1 MKGFLQEYG
10 VIMVVVAV
18 VLGML
23 AFGKAGYAKSIQDA
37 ILGSADHIVETGEN
51 ITKEEVKASD
61 IIDIEGT
68 KYVVLEKQENNQA
81 LVMTAR
87 SVRNSI
93 FQSYSGSGEDI
104 KRPDG
109 QSVSTYEESEI
120 DNYLENEWY
129 NGLSSTMKAAIQS
142 TNIQQESYAIGATS
156 SSGQKTGPNGQ
167 VYNTISRHVFLPS
180 VSEVKKVVDYKNQDK
195 LNAFIH
201 SIYFEHI
208 YAIWT
213 RDSSVGYH
221 NAVMV
226 LRSFGFDEMATDY
239 NRYNSGLGVCPT
251 FSIDLSKVDYKVT
264 GHTDY
269 K

>member
-10 VIMVVVAV
+10 IIMVVVAV

-23 AFGKAGYAKSIQDA
+23 AFGKTGYAKSIQEA

-51 ITKEEVKASD
+51 ITKEEIKASD
-61 IIDIEGT
+61 TIDIEGT
-68 KYVVLEKQENNQA
+68 KYIVLEKQGKHQA

-87 SVRNSI
+87 SVRKSI
-93 FQSYSGSGEDI
+93 FQSYSGSGADI

-109 QSVSTYEESEI
+109 QSISTYEGSEI

-129 NGLSSTMKAAIQS
+129 NGLSSTMKTAIQS

-167 VYNTISRHVFLPS
+167 VYNITSRHVFLPS

-195 LNAFIH
+195 VSAFLNGTNGW
-201 SIYFEHI
+201 
-208 YAIWT
+208 IWT

-226 LRSFGFDEMATDY
+226 LTHWGFDEKITDY
-239 NRYNSGLGVCPT
+239 DRYTSGLWVCPT